1 MATAVGD
8 CGVLK
13 SRLFVLNLALTK
25 TMTDMS
31 SRMTHLGMRL
41 AACTGLGML
50 CCGVTGCRSAVVQPR
65 HNASAAVQ
73 EQVQLPVD
81 SALHR
86 TEGDQIDGRS
96 LIIFYDPAVGREPL
110 EKAVKKYGAKV
121 MYNYVLF
128 NGMAIELPE
137 GKDAVEA
144 RQHFAKVKGVTQ
156 VDYNRILRLDGQM
169 RVQ

>member
-1 MATAVGD
+1 
-8 CGVLK
+8 
-13 SRLFVLNLALTK
+13 
-25 TMTDMS
+25 MTNMS
-31 SRMTHLGMRL
+31 SMMTHLGMRL
-41 AACTGLGML
+41 AACAGLGIL
-50 CCGVTGCRSAVVQPR
+50 CCGVTGCRSAGVQPR

-73 EQVQLPVD
+73 EQVQLQLPVD

-96 LIIFYDPAVGREPL
+96 LIIFYDQAVGREPL

-128 NGMAIELPE
+128 NGMAIELPD